1 MTAES
6 CAVLRASNLHKLYTL
21 GETQVAA
28 LRGVDITI
36 QKGDFAALCG
46 PSGSGK
52 STLLHLLGLLEPP
65 NQGEIWLDGQ
75 TVDPEATALL
85 DQLRRHR
92 LGFVFQGFNL
102 VPVLSARENV
112 ELPLLMTSLS
122 PRERRERAQSLL
134 DAVGLSDRMGHRP
147 KQLSGGQQQRVAVA
161 RALVNTPLLVLADE
175 PTASLDS
182 QSATQ
187 LLDLMQSLNQQLGTA
202 FLFSTHDARVME
214 RARKLYTLCDGRILA

>member
-1 MTAES
+1 MAPES
-6 CAVLRASNLHKLYTL
+6 AAVLRASGLHKVYTL

-36 QKGDFAALCG
+36 RKGDFAALCG

-75 TVDPEATALL
+75 TVDPQATALL
-85 DQLRRHR
+85 DQLRHHR

-112 ELPLLMTSLS
+112 ELPLLMTSMS

-187 LLDLMQSLNQQLGTA
+187 LLDLMQSLNRQLGTA

-214 RARKLYTLCDGRILA
+214 RAQKLYTLSDGSILA